1 MIIQN
6 LWGGTMSNFKFAML
20 CSVIISVAYVICV
33 TTVAMHF
40 DKPGLLWWYILVLAL
55 EYSVETKSTTGK
67 EKEDGNISDRE
78 K

>member
-1 MIIQN
+1 MIIRN

-20 CSVIISVAYVICV
+20 CNAIICVAYMICV
-33 TTVAMHF
+33 TTAAMHF

-55 EYSVETKSTTGK
+55 GYSIETQTTKNK
-67 EKEDGNISDRE
+67 EKEDGNIPDRE